1 MVFSVVLKLDGIALD
16 DRHAHEGFPLQ
27 EVTDRECFATD
38 LITHI
43 REVPVDLRGQGVGI
57 LGWKQGTRWHP
68 GVGMPKGDAAICGGV
83 EQNIGIKVA

>member
-1 MVFSVVLKLDGIALD
+1 MVFSVVLKLDGVALD

-27 EVTDRECFATD
+27 EIPNRECFATD

-43 REVPVDLRGQGVGI
+43 REVPVDLCGQGVGI
-57 LGWKQGTRWHP
+57 LRWKQGTRRHP
-68 GVGMPKGDAAICGGV
+68 GVGMRKGHTSISGGV